1 MLKYLLKNTR
11 VEEQTQYI
19 SKEII
24 IQVCTFFIL
33 GTFLGMIAKYSDT
46 IPSNG
51 TMGVFFHFISI
62 ITTRLEMWVVLATI
76 IAAWSKSP
84 KIAAIRVFA
93 LFIGM
98 LLAYY
103 IYSQILFGS
112 FPTYYFL
119 RWGGIAVFSPLLA
132 YIMWFSRG
140 EGWFAAFCAALPI
153 GLLFEQIYPFFYM
166 FSMELRFYTLVVL
179 GFDILSGILL
189 LVLLSS
195 SKVQCIKIITIGI
208 LIALVIRTSNILS
221 YLFGG
226 L

>member
-1 MLKYLLKNTR
+1 MLKYLSKNIR
-11 VEEQTQYI
+11 VNGQPKCTGKQ
-19 SKEII
+19 II
-24 IQVCTFFIL
+24 IQICTFFIF
-33 GTFLGMIAKYSDT
+33 GIFLGVISKYSDT
-46 IPSNG
+46 CISNS
-51 TMGVFFHFISI
+51 TMGIFFHFISI

-76 IAAWSKSP
+76 ISAWSKSP
-84 KIAAIRVFA
+84 KIAAIRVFS

-103 IYSQILFGS
+103 IYSQILFGF

-119 RWGGIAVFSPLLA
+119 RWGGIAVFSPLFA

-153 GLLFEQIYPFFYM
+153 GLLFEQGYPFFYVL
-166 FSMELRFYTLVVL
+166 SAGLSFYTLVVL
-179 GFDILSGILL
+179 GLDILTGILL
-189 LVLLSS
+189 LVLLPS
-195 SKVQCIKIITIGI
+195 SKVQCIKVFTIGV
-208 LIALVIRTSNILS
+208 LIALVIRNSNILS